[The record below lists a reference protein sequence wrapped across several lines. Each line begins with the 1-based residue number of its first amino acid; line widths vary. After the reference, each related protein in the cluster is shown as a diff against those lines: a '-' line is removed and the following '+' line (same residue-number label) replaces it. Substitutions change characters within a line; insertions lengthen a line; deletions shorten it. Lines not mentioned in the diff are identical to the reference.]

1 MWVLAVA
8 QLILDL
14 GGLGLVARGAIIEW
28 VQAIVPVFGGGRFMQ
43 VAGNRRHKT
52 GVSLAQIRRQQQLL
66 LLGKRLQN
74 APMLIRPLLL
84 LLVR

>member
-14 GGLGLVARGAIIEW
+14 GGLGLVARGAIIERIE
-28 VQAIVPVFGGGRFMQ
+28 AIVPVFGGGRFMQ

-66 LLGKRLQN
+66 LLGKRFQN